1 MKKAFLCHS
10 SDDKEYVDIIA
21 KYLGRSHIVYD
32 KNNFKTGNDF
42 RSEII
47 RGLQASGIFIFFVSK
62 KSLASSWCKYEIDKA
77 EMLKI
82 KGKIKKCLCII
93 IDRDVSYKETPSWMQ
108 DSKIL
113 IQPKPSLAYRDI
125 IQLILEFDNE
135 FDRSIFIGR
144 DDYKTRLKNI
154 VSDYSE
160 ERKHIFV
167 LSGLDGIGKKEIYN
181 NTLPLYHDLKSGPYY
196 FLDENKTLEDLY
208 IMLIQ
213 DTMTSVFD
221 KNVYL
226 KEIELFRSA
235 SETEKISKLSNKLI
249 EVCSDGFLPCII
261 DYGTLLNE
269 DGTFKNEFLNII
281 KTVINSGDYYICV
294 HERRSPKLDNI
305 IENDYFIHLKV
316 NPLEAT
322 DIKVILGI
330 LFKRNKIETI
340 ESKLNE
346 LVKYID
352 GYPPAVYFTL
362 GYIKEYGIDVLI
374 NDKTMLSDFK
384 AKRFAKFITEL
395 KIDET
400 CKKLLRYLVGES
412 FLPIEVIGSALNISL
427 DKLSLVI
434 TKLID
439 LSLITHIN
447 NQYGISRPIKEAISR
462 TFGLFKKEEYDN
474 VALQLTK
481 EYWST
486 DNEAPYLA
494 IVDATINSVARSS
507 NKNIDEYESFFR
519 VSTLKK
525 VAKESYYRQEWKSSI
540 DYSIRGL
547 KLNKNDIEFDILIL
561 KSFAKLEEWGK
572 AFEQLKKIHE
582 IGHKHYH
589 YLEGFVFKAQHKYRE
604 AINSFEQAIAIGDS
618 YYPVYRDYSDC
629 LFRIKEYSHAFN
641 YINKVLDLDA
651 ENIFILELAI
661 RICIELNDYAKANEL
676 LQQLERCDL
685 ENKFFYL
692 RKATYLAKI
701 HDWSNALSYIN
712 RAAESKSDYFEILYE
727 KANILIE
734 LKKYDE
740 ARAILEFLR
749 EKYQKQRNDIQLGLW
764 SKYFTRLGKYR
775 EAIECQKGISDKTSP
790 FYLAS
795 RANTLS
801 KIVNDIS
808 FSSSEKETAE
818 KELAYIKTSLG
829 SVKEVTPYDI
839 YDEAEVEE

>member
-1 MKKAFLCHS
+1 LCR
-10 SDDKEYVDIIA
+10 
-21 KYLGRSHIVYD
+21 L
-32 KNNFKTGNDF
+32 T
-42 RSEII
+42 SE
-47 RGLQASGIFIFFVSK
+47 S
-62 KSLASSWCKYEIDKA
+62 
-77 EMLKI
+77 
-82 KGKIKKCLCII
+82 
-93 IDRDVSYKETPSWMQ
+93 
-108 DSKIL
+108 
-113 IQPKPSLAYRDI
+113 
-125 IQLILEFDNE
+125 
-135 FDRSIFIGR
+135 
-144 DDYKTRLKNI
+144 
-154 VSDYSE
+154 
-160 ERKHIFV
+160 
-167 LSGLDGIGKKEIYN
+167 
-181 NTLPLYHDLKSGPYY
+181 
-196 FLDENKTLEDLY
+196 
-208 IMLIQ
+208 
-213 DTMTSVFD
+213 
-221 KNVYL
+221 
-226 KEIELFRSA
+226 
-235 SETEKISKLSNKLI
+235 EKISKISNKLI

-261 DYGTLLNE
+261 DFGTLLNE
-269 DGTFKNEFLNII
+269 DGTFKDDFLCII

-316 NPLEAT
+316 NPLEAI
-322 DIKVILGI
+322 DIKVIMGI

-362 GYIKEYGIDVLI
+362 AYIKEYGIDVLI
-374 NDKTMLSDFK
+374 NDKSMLSDFK

-412 FLPIEVIGSALNISL
+412 FLPIEVIGSALGISL
-427 DKLSLVI
+427 DKLSSIIVR
-434 TKLID
+434 LID

-462 TFGLFKKEEYDN
+462 TFGLFKKEEYDK

-494 IVDATINSVARSS
+494 VVDATINSVARSS
-507 NKNIDEYESFFR
+507 NKEIDKYESFFR

-525 VAKESYYRQEWKSSI
+525 IAKESYYRQEWKLSI
-540 DYSIRGL
+540 NYSIRGL
-547 KLNKNDIEFDILIL
+547 ELNKNDIEFDILIL

-589 YLEGFVFKAQHKYRE
+589 YLEGFVFKAQHKYKE

-629 LFRIKEYSHAFN
+629 LFRIKEYSRAFN

-661 RICIELNDYAKANEL
+661 RICIELNDYANANEL

-692 RKATYLAKI
+692 RKATYLVKR
-701 HDWSNALSYIN
+701 HDWNSALFYIDK
-712 RAAESKSDYFEILYE
+712 AAENKPDYFEILYE

-734 LKKYDE
+734 LKEYEE
-740 ARAILEFLR
+740 ARIILESLR

-764 SKYFTRLGKYR
+764 SKYFTRLEKNR

-790 FYLAS
+790 VYLAL
-795 RANTLS
+795 RVNTLS

-808 FSSSEKETAE
+808 FNSSEKKAAE
-818 KELAYIKTSLG
+818 EELAYIKTNLG
-829 SVKEVTPYDI
+829 FVKEVIPYDI
-839 YDEAEVEE
+839 YDEVEIEE

>member
-10 SDDKEYVDIIA
+10 SDDKDYVDIIA
-21 KYLGRSHIVYD
+21 KYLGRSHIIYD
-32 KNNFKTGNDF
+32 KNNFKSGNDF

-47 RGLQASGIFIFFVSK
+47 KGLQASEIFVFFISR

-82 KGKIKKCLCII
+82 GGQIKKCLSII

-125 IQLILEFDNE
+125 IQTILELENE
-135 FDRSIFIGR
+135 FDKSIFIGR
-144 DDYKTRLKNI
+144 DDYKTKLKNI

-160 ERKHIFV
+160 KRKHVFV

-181 NTLPLYHDLKSGPYY
+181 NTLPLYLDLKSGPYY
-196 FLDENKTLEDLY
+196 FLDENKNLEDLY

-221 KNVYL
+221 KNAYL
-226 KEIELFRSA
+226 KEIESFRSN
-235 SETEKISKLSNKLI
+235 SEDEKISKISNKLI
-249 EVCSDGFLPCII
+249 EICSDGFLPCII

-269 DGTFKNEFLNII
+269 DGTFKNEFLDII
-281 KTVINSGDYYICV
+281 SVVINSGDYYICV
-294 HERRSPKLDNI
+294 HERRSPKLNNM

-316 NPLEAT
+316 NPLEAI

-395 KIDET
+395 RIDEIHR
-400 CKKLLRYLVGES
+400 KLLRYLVGES
-412 FLPIEVIGSALNISL
+412 FLPVEVIGSALNISL
-427 DKLSLVI
+427 DKLSPI
-434 TKLID
+434 IAKLID

-447 NQYGISRPIKEAISR
+447 NQYGVSRPIKEAISR
-462 TFGLFKKEEYDN
+462 AFGLFEKEEYDK
-474 VALQLTK
+474 VALQLTRG
-481 EYWST
+481 YWST
-486 DNEAPYLA
+486 DNTAPYLA
-494 IVDATINSVARSS
+494 VVDATINSVARSS
-507 NKNIDEYESFFR
+507 NKNIDEYKSFFR
-519 VSTLKK
+519 ISTLKK
-525 VAKESYYRQEWKSSI
+525 VAKESYYRQEWELSI

-547 KLNKNDIEFDILIL
+547 NLDKNDIEFDILIL
-561 KSFAKLEEWGK
+561 KSFAKLEEWRK
-572 AFEQLKKIHE
+572 AFTQLEKIRE
-582 IGHKHYH
+582 TGHKHYH
-589 YLEGFVFKAQHKYRE
+589 YLEGFVFKAQHKYKE
-604 AINSFEQAIAIGDS
+604 AINAFEQAIATGDS

-629 LFRIKEYSHAFN
+629 LFRIKEYSHAFK
-641 YINKVLDLDA
+641 YINKVLSLDA

-661 RICIELNDYAKANEL
+661 RICIELNDNVKANEL

-685 ENKFFYL
+685 ENKFFYS

-701 HDWSNALSYIN
+701 HDWTSALFYIN
-712 RAAESKSDYFEILYE
+712 KAAENKSDYFEILYE

-740 ARAILEFLR
+740 ARTILESLR

-764 SKYFTRLGKYR
+764 SKYFTRLGKLH
-775 EAIECQKGISDKTSP
+775 EAIECQKGISDKISP
-790 FYLAS
+790 VYLAS

-801 KIVNDIS
+801 KIMNDIS
-808 FSSSEKETAE
+808 FSSSERKDAE
-818 KELAYIKTSLG
+818 EELVYIKTNLNG
-829 SVKEVTPYDI
+829 EKEVTPYDI
-839 YDEAEVEE
+839 YDEVEIEE